1 MNPQLSLSSTRM
13 QAGNLRPRGP
23 VIVAGAD
30 SARPVVRLLHEAKAI
45 SQAVASRCERQYLAG
60 LRRRSPPL
68 AAAALEHGNDAR
80 EHAERIAGR
89 IAELGGE
96 QLAPTAMTP
105 ARVPPGPRDAPSLE
119 AVIGEFLVA
128 QRATIERYREIAM
141 AMESCDR
148 STQALLGEV
157 IADEEE
163 RARNLAGLLED
174 AVGSQ
179 A

>member
-13 QAGNLRPRGP
+13 QAGDLRPRGP
-23 VIVAGAD
+23 IIAD
-30 SARPVVRLLHEAKAI
+30 DGDNAQKAVRLLREASAI

-68 AAAALEHGNDAR
+68 AAAALEHGNEAR
-80 EHAERIAGR
+80 QHAERIAGR

-96 QLAPTAMTP
+96 QVAPTAMTP
-105 ARVPPGPRDAPSLE
+105 AQVPPGPRDGPSLE
-119 AVIGEFLVA
+119 AVIGGYLVA

-141 AMESCDR
+141 AMQTCDR
-148 STQALLGEV
+148 STQALLGEI
-157 IADEEE
+157 IAGEEE
-163 RARNLAGLLED
+163 RARHLAGLLEE
-174 AVGSQ
+174 ALASQ